1 MHKILFSIY
10 LYVFGSKCARFHFF
24 LIQSFD
30 FKNDEKK
37 RKTELPFLKKIG
49 FLNQK
54 KKKSFLVRHFVNEGK
69 SFLIFDDRKRPFLDK
84 IHILVGTPLIRKTL
98 DKKLFRLFL
107 SIIKKHLRQHS

>member
-1 MHKILFSIY
+1 MY
-10 LYVFGSKCARFHFF
+10 LVQNVHVFTFF

-37 RKTELPFLKKIG
+37 QKTELPFLKKIG

-69 SFLIFDDRKRPFLDK
+69 SFLIFDDRKRQPFVND
-84 IHILVGTPLIRKTL
+84 H
-98 DKKLFRLFL
+98 
-107 SIIKKHLRQHS
+107 